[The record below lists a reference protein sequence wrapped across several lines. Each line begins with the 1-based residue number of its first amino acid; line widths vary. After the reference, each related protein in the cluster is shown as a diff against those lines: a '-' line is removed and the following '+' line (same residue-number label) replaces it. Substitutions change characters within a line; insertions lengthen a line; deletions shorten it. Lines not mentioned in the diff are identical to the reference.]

1 MGTIMANAL
10 KTDVLIIDGGVARA
24 AIAREL
30 SQYQVG
36 TVLIEKEPDVSTGVS
51 KIVHGNVNTAAAM
64 AYSLILKSI
73 MVPNAPLYGP
83 KAIISGC

>member
-1 MGTIMANAL
+1 MANAL

-36 TVLIEKEPDVSTGVS
+36 TVLIEKEPDVSMGVS
-51 KIVHGNVNTAAAM
+51 KMGHGNVNTSAAM
-64 AYSLILKSI
+64 AYSIILKSI
-73 MVPNAPLYGP
+73 MAPNAPLYGP